1 MAVSTVAP
9 AFVGDAADVLGR
21 RALYL
26 IVIAIYLAANIALA
40 NARSFAQLLGLRM
53 LQSAGVAG
61 TFSIAYGVIAD
72 ISTPAERGSYVS
84 ALSIG

>member
-1 MAVSTVAP
+1 MP
-9 AFVGDAADVLGR
+9 ARLHSCWGFECSRVQVLQV
-21 RALYL
+21 YMS
-26 IVIAIYLAANIALA
+26 IN
-40 NARSFAQLLGLRM
+40 LGFPELT
-53 LQSAGVAG
+53 SAG

>member
-1 MAVSTVAP
+1 MSMKLASP
-9 AFVGDAADVLGR
+9 G
-21 RALYL
+21 L
-26 IVIAIYLAANIALA
+26 I
-40 NARSFAQLLGLRM
+40 G
-53 LQSAGVAG
+53 AG